1 MSTMYYV
8 VFKLGPFHPVVVML
22 NYDHVILLRLLCTL
36 QTHPDAR
43 IFRNRFIQNYD
54 QLYIIFGNYNE
65 TREPVPIDASPVQCG
80 GKARDQGKNMR
91 WTYEMDR
98 CLGKVLVEQVI
109 LGNKNKLDNKFKPA
123 AYEAAVL
130 AIKKQFHIDL
140 MKDHVRNRLK
150 TWKKQYDILQE
161 LLDQSGFEWDG
172 RRKMVIAND
181 SAWNEYIKVPNV
193 FDRVVIIILHIESSG
208 CTPYCTFLLNIITY

>member
-1 MSTMYYV
+1 MNVKYV
-8 VFKLGPFHPVVVML
+8 LCWYSNWVLPPVVVML
-22 NYDHVILLRLLCTL
+22 NYDHVILLSLLCTL

-54 QLYIIFGNYNE
+54 QLFIIFGDSHE
-65 TREPVPIDASPVQCG
+65 AAEPVDVIDVSPVRCG
-80 GKARDQGKNMR
+80 GKAKDLGKNVR
-91 WTYEMDR
+91 WTFEMDR

-109 LGNKNKLDNKFKPA
+109 LGNKNRLDNKFKPA

-130 AIKKQFHIDL
+130 AIKEQFHLDL
-140 MKDHVRNRLK
+140 TKDHVRNRLK

-161 LLDQSGFEWDG
+161 LLDQRDFEWDE

-181 SAWNEYIKVPNV
+181 SAWNEYVKVPNMLDK
-193 FDRVVIIILHIESSG
+193 FVIIILHIES
-208 CTPYCTFLLNIITY
+208 